1 MAQPSPKSIKFFEV
15 LNWLLGPSNE
25 IPENFIENSS
35 GLNSI
40 VPYIVEQLW
49 VHPRLVAY
57 LNSTNDL
64 YNIPDSIEMLVLL
77 KKLFINFNITKRNLW
92 QFIPTRERD
101 IVQAIQDYDGL
112 DEGNARAKVFLLKKL
127 DKLGSID
134 KYFKP
139 SPVKANLQL
148 NKEDKL
154 LIKETLERTKEKELK
169 LISNNVYLPN
179 LSQASIDEFGLV
191 LFDIQLLK
199 KTNQV
204 LFIFIDGEYNKKY
217 YLEPFR
223 AEIYISTK
231 DGVINNDYIE
241 NKTDDFLEYVIND
254 NSIYSKLKFLLA
266 SNYKK
271 VINGFY

>member
-1 MAQPSPKSIKFFEV
+1 
-15 LNWLLGPSNE
+15 
-25 IPENFIENSS
+25 
-35 GLNSI
+35 
-40 VPYIVEQLW
+40 
-49 VHPRLVAY
+49 
-57 LNSTNDL
+57 
-64 YNIPDSIEMLVLL
+64 
-77 KKLFINFNITKRNLW
+77 LW

-101 IVQAIQDYDGL
+101 VVQAIQDYDGL

-127 DKLGSID
+127 DNGDIID

-139 SPVKANLQL
+139 SPIKANLQY

-169 LISNNVYLPN
+169 LVSNNVYLPN